1 MPSSTVEDYAK
12 QIYLESQNDGGDG
25 IVPMGRLANALSVS
39 PGTATTMAK
48 SLAKAG
54 LADYE
59 PRAGLRLTGEGRTLA
74 LRMLRRHRLIE
85 YFLVEVLEMD
95 WGAIHD
101 EAEALEH
108 AVSDRLLER
117 LDTFLGHPKFDPHG
131 DPIPSA
137 TGEIE
142 QPVLRALSECEKGAK
157 PCVAR
162 ILDQESVF
170 LEFAQ
175 TAGLVPGARLAVLRR
190 DLAAECME
198 LRVGQGVPCVIGLKA
213 AAKVLVKA

>member
-12 QIYLESQNDGGDG
+12 QIFLESQHGDSDV
-25 IVPMGRLANALSVS
+25 VPMGRVAGALAVS

-59 PRAGLRLTGEGRTLA
+59 PRAGLRLTEEGRILA

-95 WGAIHD
+95 WAEIHV

-108 AVSDRLLER
+108 AVSDRMLEK
-117 LDTFLGHPKFDPHG
+117 LDAYLGHPKYDPHG
-131 DPIPSA
+131 DPIPNA
-137 TGEIE
+137 DGLIE
-142 QPVLRALSECEKGAK
+142 EPVLRPLSECPAGTKAR
-157 PCVAR
+157 VAR
-162 ILDQESVF
+162 IQNQDTAF
-170 LEFAQ
+170 LNFAQ
-175 TAGLVPGARLAVLRR
+175 SAGLVPGAALHILKC
-190 DLAAECME
+190 DQAADCME
-198 LRVGQGVPCVIGLKA
+198 LRVGKAEPRVIGLSA
-213 AAKVLVKA
+213 AARVLVRG